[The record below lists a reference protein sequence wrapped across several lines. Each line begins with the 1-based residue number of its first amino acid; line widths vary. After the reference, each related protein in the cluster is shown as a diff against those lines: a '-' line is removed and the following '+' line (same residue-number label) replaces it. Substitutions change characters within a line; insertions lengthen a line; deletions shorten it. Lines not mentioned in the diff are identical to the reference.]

1 MIKNSIYLNLFYAY
15 YSNKIKLRIIVRNII
30 GLVVLLVF
38 EYKLI
43 ENYLDSMNI
52 LSSNFFRLA
61 LIIPSF
67 LLTNIYWNSF
77 RENDLYRLFGYIPV
91 ENKKVL
97 IGMNLYIF
105 IDITGKRLIYL
116 LILPL
121 YAWTNNKISLFECF
135 SLFLLFLLLI
145 LTAQFICILFYEIRE
160 KYIVFIL
167 LTVLFLS
174 VFFNQIIS
182 YILLVFII
190 ICTFLMMKNIR
201 FNSKKKREDG
211 NGLVRSISN
220 LKWEFKKFFSETP
233 NIIGIIGMF
242 IFLNIINY
250 NLSSMTEVKIEF
262 EIKYFLILFVLSSIS
277 PLNLLFSSDKE
288 LRSIAI
294 YMPLKKKKIF
304 ITKFLI
310 VSLISQTLL
319 LIIVII
325 NKLLLQENLGE
336 SYVKLF
342 AILLMV
348 NFIRLRFDMILPIIN
363 YENKSDLWRNPKKYV
378 SLVIVIPILFVA
390 LNMSFYITILI
401 GLAVCLLLEVY
412 NMLFVKEDFYGHR

>member
-160 KYIVFIL
+160 KYIAFIL

-190 ICTFLMMKNIR
+190 ICTF
-201 FNSKKKREDG
+201 
-211 NGLVRSISN
+211 
-220 LKWEFKKFFSETP
+220 
-233 NIIGIIGMF
+233 
-242 IFLNIINY
+242 
-250 NLSSMTEVKIEF
+250 
-262 EIKYFLILFVLSSIS
+262 
-277 PLNLLFSSDKE
+277 
-288 LRSIAI
+288 
-294 YMPLKKKKIF
+294 
-304 ITKFLI
+304 
-310 VSLISQTLL
+310 
-319 LIIVII
+319 
-325 NKLLLQENLGE
+325 
-336 SYVKLF
+336 
-342 AILLMV
+342 
-348 NFIRLRFDMILPIIN
+348 
-363 YENKSDLWRNPKKYV
+363 
-378 SLVIVIPILFVA
+378 
-390 LNMSFYITILI
+390 
-401 GLAVCLLLEVY
+401 
-412 NMLFVKEDFYGHR
+412 

>member
-1 MIKNSIYLNLFYAY
+1 M
-15 YSNKIKLRIIVRNII
+15 
-30 GLVVLLVF
+30 F

-304 ITKFLI
+304 ITKFLV

-390 LNMSFYITILI
+390 LNMSLYITILI
-401 GLAVCLLLEVY
+401 GLA
-412 NMLFVKEDFYGHR
+412 